1 MTVPAPTPAP
11 APTVLLCGAN
21 GFIGRHIAQALRRA
35 GWQVRAASRHS
46 SPAVD
51 FTQASTPAHWAP
63 LLHGVQAV
71 VNAVG
76 LLRDSRARPMALVHD
91 AAPRALFDA
100 CAAHGLRRVVQ
111 ISALGIAHGDT
122 AYARTKHAAD
132 ARLLALT
139 EAGQLDGAVLRP
151 SLVFGAGGESTRLF
165 LALAR
170 LPWLALPRPVL
181 QARVQPLAVWDL
193 ADAVA
198 RLLPP
203 PLGAATATSATTDF
217 TADNIADNI
226 ADNTAAFTGLADLA
240 GPQAMTLAEYIALLR
255 TQLGALDGKAPA
267 RPARIWPLP
276 HWLTQASARL
286 GDALPFSPWCS
297 QSLALLA
304 SDNVADAH
312 TLPAL
317 LGRPATPP
325 ARFIA
330 GLAASAGG

>member
-1 MTVPAPTPAP
+1 MTAPAPTPAP

-111 ISALGIAHGDT
+111 ISALGIAHGAT
-122 AYARTKHAAD
+122 PYARTKRAAD
-132 ARLLALT
+132 AHLLALT

-193 ADAVA
+193 AGAVA

-203 PLGAATATSATTDF
+203 PAGAATATSATTDF
-217 TADNIADNI
+217 TANNI

-317 LGRPATPP
+317 LGRPASPP

>member
-1 MTVPAPTPAP
+1 MTTPAPTPAS
-11 APTVLLCGAN
+11 APTALLCGAS

-35 GWQVRAASRHS
+35 GWQVRAASRRS
-46 SPAVD
+46 SPALD

-76 LLRDSRARPMALVHD
+76 LLRDSRARPMTQVHD

-111 ISALGIAHGDT
+111 ISALGIAHGAT
-122 AYARTKHAAD
+122 AYARTKRAAD
-132 ARLLALT
+132 AHLLALT
-139 EAGQLDGAVLRP
+139 AAGQLDGVALRP

-203 PLGAATATSATTDF
+203 PASAAASGSTADATAS
-217 TADNIADNI
+217 TAP
-226 ADNTAAFTGLADLA
+226 FTGLAELA

-255 TQLGALDGKAPA
+255 TQRAALEGQGPT

-276 HWLTQASARL
+276 HWLTRASARL

-304 SDNVADAH
+304 SDNVAGAH

-325 ARFIA
+325 ARFVA

>member
-1 MTVPAPTPAP
+1 MTTTPAPTPAP

-122 AYARTKHAAD
+122 AYARTKRAAD
-132 ARLLALT
+132 AHLLALT
-139 EAGQLDGAVLRP
+139 EAGQLDGVVLRP

-165 LALAR
+165 MALAH

-203 PLGAATATSATTDF
+203 PADAATVTNATPDS
-217 TADNIADNI
+217 TAD
-226 ADNTAAFTGLADLA
+226 TAAFTGLADLA
-240 GPQAMTLAEYIALLR
+240 GPQAMTMAEYIALLR
-255 TQLGALDGKAPA
+255 TQLGEQGGKGQA

-276 HWLTQASARL
+276 HWLTRASARL

>member
-1 MTVPAPTPAP
+1 MTAPAPTPAP

-35 GWQVRAASRHS
+35 GWQVRAASRNS

-76 LLRDSRARPMALVHD
+76 LLRDSRTRPMALVHD

-122 AYARTKHAAD
+122 AYARTKRAAD
-132 ARLLALT
+132 AHLLALT
-139 EAGQLDGAVLRP
+139 EAGQLDGVVLRP

-165 LALAR
+165 MALAR

-203 PLGAATATSATTDF
+203 PAGIATGTSATTDF
-217 TADNIADNI
+217 TANNATDG
-226 ADNTAAFTGLADLA
+226 TAAFTGLADLA
-240 GPQAMTLAEYIALLR
+240 GPQAMTMAEYIALLR
-255 TQLGALDGKAPA
+255 TQLGEQGGKGQA
-267 RPARIWPLP
+267 RPARVWPLP
-276 HWLTQASARL
+276 HWMTLASARL

-317 LGRPATPP
+317 LGRPATAP

-330 GLAASAGG
+330 GLAASSGG

>member
-1 MTVPAPTPAP
+1 MTTPAPTPAP

-122 AYARTKHAAD
+122 AYARTKRAAD
-132 ARLLALT
+132 AHLLALT
-139 EAGQLDGAVLRP
+139 EAGQLDGVVLRP

-165 LALAR
+165 MALAR

-203 PLGAATATSATTDF
+203 PAGIATATSATPDS
-217 TADNIADNI
+217 TAD
-226 ADNTAAFTGLADLA
+226 TAAFTGLADLA
-240 GPQAMTLAEYIALLR
+240 GPQAMTMAEYIALLR
-255 TQLGALDGKAPA
+255 TQLGEQGGKGPA
-267 RPARIWPLP
+267 RVWPLP
-276 HWLTQASARL
+276 HWLTRASARL

>member
-1 MTVPAPTPAP
+1 MTTPAPTPAP

-122 AYARTKHAAD
+122 AYARTKRAAD
-132 ARLLALT
+132 AHLLALT
-139 EAGQLDGAVLRP
+139 EAGQLDGVVLRP

-165 LALAR
+165 MALAR

-203 PLGAATATSATTDF
+203 PADAATAKNATTHP
-217 TADNIADNI
+217 
-226 ADNTAAFTGLADLA
+226 TAAFTGLADLA
-240 GPQAMTLAEYIALLR
+240 GPQAMTMAEYIALLR
-255 TQLGALDGKAPA
+255 TQLGELDGKGPA
-267 RPARIWPLP
+267 CPARIWPLP
-276 HWLTQASARL
+276 HWLTRASARL

-330 GLAASAGG
+330 GLAASSGG

>member
-1 MTVPAPTPAP
+1 MTAPASSTPST

-21 GFIGRHIAQALRRA
+21 GFIGRHIAQALHRA

-63 LLHGVQAV
+63 LLHGAQAV

-76 LLRDSRARPMALVHD
+76 LLRDSRARPMTLVHD

-111 ISALGIAHGDT
+111 ISALGIAHGAT
-122 AYARTKHAAD
+122 AYARTKRAAD
-132 ARLLALT
+132 AHLLALT
-139 EAGQLDGAVLRP
+139 EAGQLDGVALRP

-165 LALAR
+165 MALAR
-170 LPWLALPRPVL
+170 LPWLALPRPVM

-203 PLGAATATSATTDF
+203 PAGT
-217 TADNIADNI
+217 NIASGTT

-240 GPQAMTLAEYIALLR
+240 GPQAMTMAEYIALLR
-255 TQLGALDGKAPA
+255 TQLGEQGGQGPA

-276 HWLTQASARL
+276 HWLTRASARL

-330 GLAASAGG
+330 GLAASAGD